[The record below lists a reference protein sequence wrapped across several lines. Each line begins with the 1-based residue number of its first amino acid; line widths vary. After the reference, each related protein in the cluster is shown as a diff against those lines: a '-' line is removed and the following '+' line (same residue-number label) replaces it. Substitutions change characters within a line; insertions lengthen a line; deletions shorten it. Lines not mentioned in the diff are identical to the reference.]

1 MISMANDE
9 RCFYFR
15 ALCLQDKAVKAK
27 VDSKNQLETYIYSV
41 KSTVEDK
48 AKVGGRVLRQC
59 GV

>member
-48 AKVGGRVLRQC
+48 AKVGGRV
-59 GV
+59 